1 MKTFVFTDEMIFT
14 ISRSVKQN
22 PQMKAIHKKKKSLE
36 TNQKHVRH
44 LCL

>member
-22 PQMKAIHKKKKSLE
+22 PQMKAIHKKKNPSRQIK
-36 TNQKHVRH
+36 NM
-44 LCL
+44 